1 MRQKRAQATGA
12 IPCEGRLKVLYFRD
26 ILREY
31 KLGHFSV
38 TGVDAMRKQYRLFL
52 LLSLVPAF
60 LFGSVSAVV
69 QAQNAGTP
77 ALKQSRWSDP
87 ATWPGRKVPAA
98 GDKVTIEKGKDV
110 LLDVSPPAL
119 NGLTIE
125 GKLSFADNKDLELTT
140 EWIMVHGELEI
151 GTEAKPHTRK
161 ATITFTDN
169 VKDEDMSGIGGTND
183 RSDRGMMLMGGT
195 LNLHGNRTNS
205 WTKLSKTAEADSN
218 SIEVLNAAEWRVG
231 DEIVL
236 ASTDFDPRQAERR
249 TIAALSGNRITLD
262 KKLDYMHFGKITF
275 DVDERGEVGMLS
287 RNIVIQASPDADTTL
302 FGGHIMAMNG
312 SKMFVEGVELK
323 RMGQNMHLARYPIH
337 WHLIGDAQGQYIKNS
352 AIHDTYSRCVTVHG
366 TNYLDV
372 ENNVTYNNIGHCFF
386 LEDAV
391 EHGNQFV
398 HNLGIQT
405 KCHPDAPCVATNLA
419 PFGQGSASNFDT
431 AGQNAKDILIP
442 SDNTA
447 STFWITNPDNI
458 YRDNVAA
465 GSDSTGFWFALPEHP
480 TGKFEGTE
488 ISKATWPRRTQ
499 VREFKGN
506 TAHSNFDGFMFDR
519 GPRADGHFATGGH
532 ISLANP
538 ADANGPQVAS
548 VIEDFTSYK
557 NRNGGLWSR
566 GEMHVYKNLKV
577 ADNAIGYTH
586 ASGNAGRSAFTS
598 QVVVSQFVGDTEN
611 IGNPRTPAEK
621 AYGRSLPE
629 PAVADFP
636 IRGYEFYDYRHEL
649 DNVTFVNYQ
658 DNATRKTGAIS
669 YLLYT
674 SFGMSSNNT
683 IQHAKFINAKPVY
696 FPPMEYKWSN
706 DDYGNGSYKSAVFND
721 KDGSVSGVPN
731 SYIVINGGI
740 ASDEGCEVKPTWNA
754 AVCKGDIG
762 RMTIGAAAGGGGGRG
777 AGSGGRGGP
786 AGRGGA
792 PGAAPAGAGGRGTG
806 IVVGARLGRLG
817 DAPAQPLAVL
827 SRNGKDFPIT
837 GATNVRAGTEY
848 KVTTERPTLSLSVTE
863 LDAGSWVMFE
873 LPGFTTAASGT
884 AQDSLDALR
893 KANTT
898 SYYKGNGSLWVKL
911 VSSGDILGSGPA
923 NGPGG
928 GANLQA
934 SR

>member
-1 MRQKRAQATGA
+1 AK
-12 IPCEGRLKVLYFRD
+12 
-26 ILREY
+26 
-31 KLGHFSV
+31 
-38 TGVDAMRKQYRLFL
+38 
-52 LLSLVPAF
+52 
-60 LFGSVSAVV
+60 
-69 QAQNAGTP
+69 
-77 ALKQSRWSDP
+77 RWSDP
-87 ATWPGRKVPAA
+87 ATWPDKKAPAKDA
-98 GDKVTIEKGKDV
+98 AVTIDKDMNV
-110 LLDVSPPAL
+110 VLDVSPPPL
-119 NGLTIE
+119 RSLTIN
-125 GKLSFADNKDLELTT
+125 GTLSFADNKDLELTT

-151 GTEAKPHTRK
+151 GAEGRPHTHK
-161 ATITFTDN
+161 ATITLTDN
-169 VKDEDMSGIGGTND
+169 VKDEDMTGTGGAND
-183 RSDRGMMLMGGT
+183 RSDRGIMLMGGT

-205 WTKLSKTAEADSN
+205 WTKLSQTAEAGSN
-218 SIEVLNAAEWRVG
+218 SIEVVNAAGWRAG
-231 DEIVL
+231 DVIVL
-236 ASTDFDPRQAERR
+236 ASTDFDPHQAERR
-249 TIAALSGNRITLD
+249 TIAAIHGNTITLD

-287 RNIVIQASPDADTTL
+287 RNIVIQASPDADATL

-312 SKMFVEGVELK
+312 GKMFVDGVELN

-398 HNLGIQT
+398 HNLGILT
-405 KCHPDAPCVATNLA
+405 KCHPNAPCVPTNLA

-431 AGQNAKDILIP
+431 SGQNAKDILIP

-465 GSDSTGFWFALPEHP
+465 GSDATGFWFALPEHP

-488 ISKATWPRRTQ
+488 ISKTTWPRRTK

-519 GPRADGHFATGGH
+519 GPRPDGHFATGGH
-532 ISLANP
+532 ISVANP
-538 ADANGPQVAS
+538 ADANSPQVES
-548 VIEDFTSYK
+548 VIEDFSAYK
-557 NRNGGLWSR
+557 NRNGGMWSR
-566 GEMHVYKNLKV
+566 GEMHVYKNLKL

-598 QVVVSQFVGDTEN
+598 RVVDSLFVGETEN
-611 IGNPRTPAEK
+611 IGNPRTPAEM

-629 PAVADFP
+629 PEIADFP
-636 IRGYEFYDYRHEL
+636 IRGYEFYDYHHEL
-649 DNVTFVNYQ
+649 DNDTFVNFQ

-683 IQHAKFINAKPVY
+683 VERAKFVNAKPVY
-696 FPPMEYKWSN
+696 FPPMERKWSN
-706 DDYGNGSYKSAVFND
+706 DDYGNGSWQTAVFHD

-731 SYIVINGGI
+731 SYILINDEKNAI
-740 ASDEGCEVKPTWNA
+740 AIDEACEIKPAWNA
-754 AVCKGDIG
+754 AVCTGDVG
-762 RMTIGAAAGGGGGRG
+762 RMNVGGGGGGGRG
-777 AGSGGRGGP
+777 AGGGRGGAAGP
-786 AGRGGA
+786 GGRGGVVVGPRVGFLGA
-792 PGAAPAGAGGRGTG
+792 AAPAGPP
-806 IVVGARLGRLG
+806 I
-817 DAPAQPLAVL
+817 VL
-827 SRNGKDFPIT
+827 SRNGKDVAVT
-837 GATNVRAGTEY
+837 GATNVRAGAEI
-848 KVTTERPTLSLSVTE
+848 KVTTERPSLNLSVSE
-863 LDAGSWVMFE
+863 LDAGSWVIFE

-884 AQDSLDALR
+884 EQSSLDALR
-893 KANTT
+893 KATAT
-898 SYYKGNGSLWVKL
+898 SYYKDHGSLWVKL
-911 VSSGDILGSGPA
+911 VSSGDFLGTGPDKGPSGGA
-923 NGPGG
+923 SIQVSR
-928 GANLQA
+928 GANLQV

>member
-1 MRQKRAQATGA
+1 MIDHGDLT
-12 IPCEGRLKVLYFRD
+12 
-26 ILREY
+26 
-31 KLGHFSV
+31 
-38 TGVDAMRKQYRLFL
+38 MRKRSLLFL
-52 LLSLVPAF
+52 SLLVPAF
-60 LFGSVSAVV
+60 LGLGGYAVLKAQQKTSTASA
-69 QAQNAGTP
+69 
-77 ALKQSRWSDP
+77 KRWSDP
-87 ATWPGRKVPAA
+87 ATWPDKKVPTKDAV
-98 GDKVTIEKGKDV
+98 VTIEKDMNV
-110 LLDVSPPAL
+110 VLDVSPPPL
-119 NGLTIE
+119 RSLTIN
-125 GKLSFADNKDLELTT
+125 GKLSFADKKDLELTT

-151 GTEAKPHTRK
+151 GTEARPHTRK
-161 ATITFTDN
+161 ATITLTDN

-183 RSDRGMMLMGGT
+183 RSDRGIMMMGGT

-205 WTKLSKTAEADSN
+205 WTKLSKTADAGSN
-218 SIEVLNAAEWRVG
+218 SIEVLNAAGWRAG
-231 DEIVL
+231 DMIVL
-236 ASTDFDPRQAERR
+236 ASTDYDAHQAERR
-249 TIAALSGNRITLD
+249 NIAAISGNKITLD

-287 RNIVIQASPDADTTL
+287 RNILIQASPDADQTL
-302 FGGHIMAMNG
+302 FGGHIMAMIG
-312 SKMFVEGVELK
+312 SKMFIDSVELN

-391 EHGNQFV
+391 EHDNQFV

-419 PFGQGSASNFDT
+419 PFGQNPASNFDT
-431 AGQNAKDILIP
+431 AGQNAKDVLLP

-465 GSDSTGFWFALPEHP
+465 GSDSTGFWFALPQHP

-488 ISKATWPRRTQ
+488 ISKETWPRRIR

-506 TAHSNFDGFMFDR
+506 TAHSNFDSFMFDR
-519 GPRADGHFATGGH
+519 GPRPDGHFATGGH

-538 ADANGPQVAS
+538 ADANSPQVES
-548 VIEDFTSYK
+548 VIEDFTGYK
-557 NRNGGLWSR
+557 NRNGGMWTR
-566 GEMHVYKNLKV
+566 GEMHTYKNLKL

-586 ASGNAGRSAFTS
+586 ASGNFGRSAFTS
-598 QVVVSQFVGDTEN
+598 RVVDSLFVGETEN
-611 IGNPRTPAEK
+611 IGNPRTPAEM

-629 PAVADFP
+629 PELADFP

-649 DNVTFVNYQ
+649 DNVTFVNFQ

-683 IQHAKFINAKPVY
+683 IQRAKFINAKPVY

-706 DDYGNGSYKSAVFND
+706 DDYGNGSYKSSVFND

-762 RMTIGAAAGGGGGRG
+762 RMNIGAAAGGGGGRG
-777 AGSGGRGGP
+777 AGRGGP
-786 AGRGGA
+786 AGRGGRGSA
-792 PGAAPAGAGGRGTG
+792 PGAAPAGTGGRGPG

-817 DAPAQPLAVL
+817 DVPAQPLAVL
-827 SRNGKDFPIT
+827 SRNGKDFPVT

-884 AQDSLDALR
+884 PQDSLDALR

-911 VSSGDILGSGPA
+911 VSTGDILGSGPA
-923 NGPGG
+923 NGPSG
-928 GANLQA
+928 GASLQA
-934 SR
+934 SQ